1 MNDMKYLTI
10 GHASYDITFRLDKF
24 PIENTKQ
31 RVKKHIDCGGGPASN
46 AGYLLALWGCD
57 VSFQGVVGKDFYGE
71 MIKAEF
77 KTVGVD
83 TTYLE
88 MVSNFDTMLSFIMAN
103 STNASRTIL
112 TSQDETVPKC
122 SISNDNNYDVILVD
136 GEEEEMSKKVL
147 LNNKSAVKIIDAGS
161 FKPGTVNLCPY
172 VDYLVC
178 SKNFALD
185 YTKLE
190 YDESIDSL
198 IKIHDK
204 LASDF
209 HNIVVITLEDKG
221 CFTKIG
227 DTYKLIPSIKVKS
240 VDTTGAGDIFH
251 GAFTYFITHGYSLE
265 DTCKLANLTG
275 ALSTLRVGGRFSMP
289 KLEAVLER
297 RDLVDTI

>member
-1 MNDMKYLTI
+1 MKYLAI

-46 AGYLLALWGCD
+46 AGYLLALWNQS
-57 VSFQGVVGKDFYGE
+57 VSFQGVVGNDYYGNK
-71 MIKAEF
+71 IKEEF
-77 KTVGVD
+77 TRAGVD

-88 MVSNFDTMLSFIMAN
+88 LVEGFDTMLSFILAN

-112 TSQDETVPKC
+112 TSQDDVVPKC
-122 SISNDNNYDVILVD
+122 SLSNDNKYDVILVD
-136 GEEEEMSKKVL
+136 GEEEEMSKKIL
-147 LNNKSAVKIIDAGS
+147 LNNKEAVKIIDAGS

-190 YDESIDSL
+190 YDGSMESL
-198 IKIHDK
+198 IKIHNK
-204 LASDF
+204 LTDDF
-209 HNIVVITLEDKG
+209 HNTVVITLEDKG
-221 CFTKIG
+221 CFTKI
-227 DTYKLIPSIKVKS
+227 DEEYKLIPSIKVKS

-251 GAFTYFITHGYSLE
+251 GAFTYFITHNYSLL
-265 DTCKLANLTG
+265 DTCRLSNITG
-275 ALSTLRVGGRFSMP
+275 ALSTLRVGGRYSIP
-289 KLEAVLER
+289 NLEAVLER
-297 RDLVDTI
+297 SNLIDTV